1 MCKIEWFAA
10 SDADFIDDD
19 RRNFESYRQTTST
32 SSSTAPAADV
42 IDDVIKPT
50 TSGEYEM

>member
-1 MCKIEWFAA
+1 MYKIEWFAA

-19 RRNFESYRQTTST
+19 RRNFEYRQTTST